1 MNKPAIIKNL
11 AEWMAE
17 RGKFYSMNEYQRAK
31 DAPANFQMLRRLF
44 GSWSRVQLL
53 VRVNHPELYSK
64 MQKGIPYKV
73 APVVE
78 KKTAVVEKKTAKPA
92 KKKTAVKKD
101 TK

>member
-64 MQKGIPYKV
+64 MQKGIPTKV
-73 APVVE
+73 EP
-78 KKTAVVEKKTAKPA
+78 VVEKKTAKPA